1 MTASVLHLVQH
12 TDEGILVE
20 LFKEWRTWMYARG
33 LAVRTVEDRLEVMA
47 RVPDALHLT
56 PRGIDQFI
64 AQPHLSAGSRKHYHS
79 VLRAWSDW
87 LVRSGRRP
95 DDPTRLAPPPKIVKS
110 QPRPLQ
116 DAHLD
121 ALLATPMRRRT
132 RAMILL
138 GLQAGLRVSEIS
150 SITTSRFD
158 LVGGVLI
165 IKGKG
170 SKERD
175 IPIHSDLLDLVK
187 IMPPKGPWFRSPVG
201 NAIGGAGRTPILP
214 RSVSATVGKT
224 MRRAGLPKRLTA
236 HSLRHTFATRLI
248 REGVG
253 VEKVQKLMG
262 HESMATTE
270 VYVGIDMPQLKDAIA
285 ALPAVSKQWTE
296 IDTAFPFED

>member
-1 MTASVLHLVQH
+1 MQ
-12 TDEGILVE
+12 
-20 LFKEWRTWMYARG
+20 ARG
-33 LAVRTVEDRLEVMA
+33 LAVRTIEDRIEVMA
-47 RVPDALHLT
+47 RVPDPLFLT
-56 PRGIDQFI
+56 PREIDLFI
-64 AQPHLSAGSRKHYHS
+64 AQPHLAAGSRKHYHS
-79 VLRAWSDW
+79 VLRAWCDW
-87 LVRSGRRP
+87 LLRTGRRT
-95 DDPTRLAPPPKIVKS
+95 DDPTRLAPPPKVVKA

-121 ALLATPMRRRT
+121 ALLTTPMRRRT

-138 GLQAGLRVSEIS
+138 GLQAGLRVSEIA

-158 LVGGVLI
+158 LVGGVII

-170 SKERD
+170 NKERD
-175 IPIHSDLLDLVK
+175 IPIHRDLLDLVK
-187 IMPPKGPWFRSPVG
+187 TMPPKGPWFRSPVG
-201 NAIGGAGRTPILP
+201 NVIGSAGATQILP
-214 RSVSATVGKT
+214 RSVSGTVGKT

-248 REGVG
+248 RAGVG

-285 ALPAVSKQWTE
+285 ALPAVSTQWAE
-296 IDTAFPFED
+296 IDTAFPFE